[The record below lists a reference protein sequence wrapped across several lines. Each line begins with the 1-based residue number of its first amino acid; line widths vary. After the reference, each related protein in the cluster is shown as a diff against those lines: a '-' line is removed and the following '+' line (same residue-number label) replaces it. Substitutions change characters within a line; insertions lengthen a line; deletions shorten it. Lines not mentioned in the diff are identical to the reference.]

1 MRLVGIDPGF
11 KGGIAVF
18 DDEKVIFCCPM
29 PILTVKV
36 GKKDRNRIDGKT
48 IAKLLRDYTVD
59 QVTIEQVHAFPG
71 QGGVGNFSFGQNFGT
86 LLGIFEAIG
95 IQYKEISPMK
105 WKKLVLGSDREEG
118 KNQGIEFCN
127 KNYNYINLLP
137 TKRSKKPHDGM
148 SDAICIGHSFR
159 LLSNESE

>member
-11 KGGIAVF
+11 KGGLAIF

-29 PILTVKV
+29 PIVTVKV
-36 GKKDRNRIDGKT
+36 GKKDRNKIDGIT
-48 IAKLLRDYTVD
+48 ITKLLKEYNVS
-59 QVTIEQVHAFPG
+59 QIIIEQVHAFPG

-86 LLGIFEAIG
+86 LLGIFEALG
-95 IQYKEISPMK
+95 IPYTEISPMK
-105 WKKLVLGSDREEG
+105 WKKFIFGKDREEG

-127 KNYNYINLLP
+127 TNYGYINLLP
-137 TKRSKKPHDGM
+137 TKRSKKLHDGM

-159 LLSNESE
+159 FLDNEK